1 MQEQLATEHPEL
13 AIDIVHVNEEG
24 YDSGNADLFAVTDLP
39 VVQDDATQQVWTNW
53 VAEWR
58 DVYVLDADN
67 EVYAVFNLTTYTL
80 SDETNY
86 QALYDLFVA
95 ASVE

>member
-13 AIDIVHVNEEG
+13 DIDIVHVNEEG
-24 YDSGNADLFAVTDLP
+24 HDSGNSELFTVTDLP
-39 VVQDDATQQVWTNW
+39 VVQDDATAQVWTNW

-58 DVYVLDADN
+58 DVYVLDANN

-80 SDETNY
+80 SDEANY

-95 ASVE
+95 AAAE